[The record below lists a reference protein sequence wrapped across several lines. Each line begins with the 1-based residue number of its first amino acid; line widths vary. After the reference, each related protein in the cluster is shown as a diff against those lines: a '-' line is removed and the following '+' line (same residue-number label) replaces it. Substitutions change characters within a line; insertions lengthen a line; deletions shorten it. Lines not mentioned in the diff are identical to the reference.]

1 MRAFYKYKNWKKTN
15 IRGAVWSV
23 ELKAST
29 LQGGVKKSF
38 LQISFHAVCNDV
50 NKVGLQWTS
59 IGLARMTQHKSI
71 RNLYEVHPSAH

>member
-29 LQGGVKKSF
+29 LQGGVKKIIPSDIF
-38 LQISFHAVCNDV
+38 SYSLQ
-50 NKVGLQWTS
+50 
-59 IGLARMTQHKSI
+59 
-71 RNLYEVHPSAH
+71 